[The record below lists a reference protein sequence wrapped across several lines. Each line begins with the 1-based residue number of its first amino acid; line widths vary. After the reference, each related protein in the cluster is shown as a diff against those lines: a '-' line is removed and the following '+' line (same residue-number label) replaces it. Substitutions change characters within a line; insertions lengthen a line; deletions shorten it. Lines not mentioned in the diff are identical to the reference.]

1 MMHLYSVLL
10 CIVVHPMRFTIMW
23 GGGGGGSPQ
32 PTPVDSHQIKLV
44 NRENVLLVVQLARST
59 NQIIAILKNNMTTI
73 YNLQRQACSFSY
85 LVIHTNVTHAA
96 HTHILYID

>member
-1 MMHLYSVLL
+1 MNEWCIYIAFYCVLL
-10 CIVVHPMRFTIMW
+10 YTQSALQSCGV
-23 GGGGGGSPQ
+23 GGGGYPQ

-73 YNLQRQACSFSY
+73 YNLQRQACSF
-85 LVIHTNVTHAA
+85 LT
-96 HTHILYID
+96 